1 MLFTGAID
9 LKTMLVDG
17 NHVAARHDD
26 SLGYRVR
33 GALLAMTA
41 IARVKKACFEL
52 DVPAV
57 ARMHSLRGT
66 ERVLAEYG
74 VADLVAMLDGAK
86 RAVEQGAE
94 RLHSNSVARS
104 VTAIGRACT
113 C

>member
-1 MLFTGAID
+1 
-9 LKTMLVDG
+9 MLVDG
-17 NHVAARHDD
+17 NPVAARHDAA
-26 SLGYRVR
+26 LGYRVR

-41 IARVKKACFEL
+41 ITRVKKACFEL

-66 ERVLAEYG
+66 ERALAEYG
-74 VADLVAMLDGAK
+74 VADPDVVAMLDGAK
-86 RAVEQGAE
+86 RAVEQCAE
-94 RLHSNSVARS
+94 RLHSTSAARS